1 MNPSPSLLI
10 DALKAVAA
18 QLIVLHHLA
27 AYGPMSAAIETQ
39 APWLIDGLFEYGR
52 LAVQVFLVIGGFLAA
67 RSLAPEGV
75 SRISHPVS
83 TIWKRYLRLAIP
95 YFAAIGLAL
104 LVNWTVRTLLPHE
117 GMDGAATLLQLAAN
131 LTMLQSI
138 LGVDSVSAG
147 LWYVA
152 MDLQLFVLMVLL
164 IHLSTRPRMPISA
177 VWLVGALA
185 AASLFWF
192 NRDAYLDAFAPYFF
206 GAYGLGAL
214 AWWSGRSPHPWRYV
228 LPIAV
233 VGLIALTLEFRLRIL
248 VALIT
253 AAVLMLGVRNPR
265 WRMPARLREL
275 IHWMGARAYSVFLVH
290 YPVCMLINAAVL
302 RTFGTAPVPNW
313 IGLVVSWACSI
324 LTSAMFFRFIEQRRI
339 LSRPNNPDTSP
350 G

>member
-1 MNPSPSLLI
+1 LNPSPSLLI

-18 QLIVLHHLA
+18 QLIVVHHLA
-27 AYGPMSAAIETQ
+27 AYGPMSAAIEPQ

-75 SRISHPVS
+75 SRIIRPVS
-83 TIWKRYLRLAIP
+83 TIWRRYLRLAIP

-117 GMDGAATLLQLAAN
+117 GMDGAPTLPQLAAN

-138 LGVDSVSAG
+138 LGVESVSAG

-164 IHLSTRPRMPISA
+164 IHLSTRPGLAISA

-192 NRDAYLDAFAPYFF
+192 NRDASLDAFAPYFF

-214 AWWSGRSPHPWRYV
+214 AWWSGRSPYPWRYA

-253 AAVLMLGVRNPR
+253 AAVLMLGVRNPP

-275 IHWMGARAYSVFLVH
+275 IHWLGARAYSVFLVH
-290 YPVCMLINAAVL
+290 YPVCMLINAGVL
-302 RTFGTAPVPNW
+302 RTFGAAPVPNW
-313 IGLVVSWACSI
+313 IGLVMAWACSI
-324 LTSAMFFRFIEQRRI
+324 LTSALFFRFIEQRGM
-339 LSRPNNPDTSP
+339 LSRPNNPDLSP